1 MDFPTN
7 VKSHYSRNSRFL
19 FLIIVSLF
27 LFWRSITALLELAWR
42 TDEYT
47 HILLVLPVSLALI
60 FLEGRNFKNLPPF
73 APGAGFV
80 LILLSGATW
89 SVIHLY
95 STVLGADTA
104 RALMIFALVLFW
116 LGSIIGCYGF
126 EVFKA
131 LLFPVLFLFLL
142 VPIPGVL
149 LDKVVVFLQQAS
161 TDVTFAL
168 FKLSGT
174 PVMKDGFILSLPSLQ
189 IEVAKQCSGIR
200 SSEMLLITGLI
211 LTHLFLRTL
220 WSKIVFVAFIIPM
233 AIAKNAIRIFTL
245 AMLGI
250 HVNPDFL
257 EGRLHHEGGGVFFAL
272 ALAVLLALLW
282 ALQRVEG
289 RIARPLSSAAA
300 LETIGKTA

>member
-1 MDFPTN
+1 R
-7 VKSHYSRNSRFL
+7 RNNFDWLGKRDGIFAL
-19 FLIIVSLF
+19 LIAVSLVICS
-27 LFWRSITALLELAWR
+27 RSVIGLLRTAWR

-47 HILLVLPVSLALI
+47 HILLVLHVSLALI
-60 FLEGRNFKNLPPF
+60 FLEGRNLKNLPTF

-80 LILLSGATW
+80 LFLLSAATW
-89 SVIHLY
+89 SAIHLY
-95 STVLGADTA
+95 PTALGADIT

-116 LGSIIGCYGF
+116 LGSIVGCYGF
-126 EVFKA
+126 QVFKA

-142 VPIPGVL
+142 VPIPGSL
-149 LDKVVVFLQQAS
+149 LDKIVVFLQQAS
-161 TDVTFAL
+161 TGATFVL
-168 FKLSGT
+168 FKLSGM
-174 PVMKDGFILSLPSLQ
+174 PVMKDGFILSLPTLQ

-220 WSKIVFVAFIIPM
+220 WSKVVFVAFIVPM

-272 ALAVLLALLW
+272 ALVVLLALLW
-282 ALQRVEG
+282 VLQRVEG
-289 RIARPLSSAAA
+289 RIARPQSTTMH
-300 LETIGKTA
+300 LETLARSLD